1 MRRDHLPWAYSMRD
15 ISLPEELTNTGE
27 LILVGSLAWL
37 KAIEDV
43 QHGSFQVDVRD
54 RLGGGSLVYQW
65 KTGGSSAF
73 PNSAL
78 DYENTSA
85 TLTLYA
91 PSADVRAAFAPSV
104 IGRTN
109 GKLVYEIGF
118 FRQYEPD
125 NMVSVGVGAFPIKN
139 GVIL

>member
-1 MRRDHLPWAYSMRD
+1 MLD
-15 ISLPEELTNTGE
+15 ISLPDELTNTGE

-37 KAIEDV
+37 KAIEDL

-54 RLGGGSLVYQW
+54 RLGGGTLVYQW
-65 KTGGSSAF
+65 KTGGSSFF
-73 PNSAL
+73 PNSVL
-78 DYENTSA
+78 DYEDASA
-85 TLTLYA
+85 VLTLRA
-91 PSADVRAAFAPSV
+91 LSADVRAFFPPSL

-125 NMVSVGVGAFPIKN
+125 NMVSIGVGAFPIKN

>member
-1 MRRDHLPWAYSMRD
+1 MLD
-15 ISLPEELTNTGE
+15 ISLPDELTNTGE

-37 KAIEDV
+37 KAIEDL

-54 RLGGGSLVYQW
+54 RLGGGTLVYQW
-65 KTGGSSAF
+65 KTGGSSLF

-85 TLTLYA
+85 VLTLRA
-91 PSADVRAAFAPSV
+91 QSSDVRAAFAPSV

-109 GKLVYEIGF
+109 GKFVYEIGF

-125 NMVSVGVGAFPIKN
+125 NMLTIGVGAFPMKN